1 MKKAWTVWMIWNFVR
16 SKLGLLTSRRIPWQI
31 LQELHDLVFE
41 VVGELLSGDLKEREL
56 IAGNEPGRTRW
67 MLSVVLWFVRFPPTR
82 GVTSFGFAVVKSKSK
97 PSSRTIRGVNFA
109 AGMKDANCL

>member
-1 MKKAWTVWMIWNFVR
+1 
-16 SKLGLLTSRRIPWQI
+16 
-31 LQELHDLVFE
+31 
-41 VVGELLSGDLKEREL
+41 
-56 IAGNEPGRTRW
+56 

-82 GVTSFGFAVVKSKSK
+82 GVTSFGFAVVRSKSK